1 MFDLSWAEFQL
12 RLFAYERETNNRR
25 RDLRMIGWAALHSFH
40 SDPKKIPKKISDY
53 WAIEGDEQTPVLSDE
68 LRTAFINAVIN
79 PNK

>member
-1 MFDLSWAEFQL
+1 
-12 RLFAYERETNNRR
+12 
-25 RDLRMIGWAALHSFH
+25 MIGWAALHSFH